1 MTHEDLLKR
10 IEILIADFCEGEY
23 CATCAPYKALR
34 AVVELHQPIW
44 TFIDGSNKS
53 VPLCIQCRDG
63 NFEADYPCSTIQAI
77 ESELK

>member
-1 MTHEDLLKR
+1 MTHEELLKS

-34 AVVELHQPIW
+34 AVIELHAPYGDMMCVVCEGI
-44 TFIDGSNKS
+44 S
-53 VPLCIQCRDG
+53 
-63 NFEADYPCSTIQAI
+63 YPCSTIQAI